1 MGKFEDFI
9 LDFGKYKGE
18 WLTDA
23 PIYYLKWLKENG
35 VFNRESSEFRLI
47 ELAVNIYEDGGNIL
61 KYIRRAPPC

>member
-35 VFNRESSEFRLI
+35 VFNRESSEFRYLGI
-47 ELAVNIYEDGGNIL
+47 SDYCYF
-61 KYIRRAPPC
+61 YIVCF